1 MNWLVSVA
9 AKWRHSSF
17 IQVVKGTLESIFPF
31 VFIGSI
37 ARVIQISFF
46 SKDGYFNELFS
57 ISKWLPHFRAYTY
70 SFQSLYM
77 MTIGIVAILAAYQAA
92 RIRARQRQADHP
104 MAGLTAIVSFLL
116 LSAQYVKAPF
126 FHVNF
131 NVFGYDRLLVGLI
144 VGIVVGNIFVWCGR
158 QIGEGARDGFSDKF
172 FSSFKP
178 ILLSILL
185 AFLLNKLWIW
195 IVYLVPGNVVHDAID
210 KLSQSNGIF
219 ETFGYSLL
227 TMFFGWCGLNL
238 EVGRIEPNTENLKY
252 VFQHSAHQTVP
263 SPFDGYTL
271 YNGYALLMGLGLTI
285 AILIASH
292 RGDHQKVAKLNLLPA
307 LFNSNQ
313 ALMTGIPL
321 LLNPLYLIPVLIVP
335 IINMFIAAF
344 AISIHI
350 IPSSVYP
357 IPTGTLGL
365 FVPFMATD
373 CNWITIIVGIVI
385 VFIDVLLFIP
395 FVRLSEKVDQRAQI
409 LKEESQHE

>member
-1 MNWLVSVA
+1 MNRLVLLA
-9 AKWRHSSF
+9 ARWRHSSF
-17 IQVVKGTLESIFPF
+17 IQVVKGTLETIFPF
-31 VFIGSI
+31 VFIGSVAKI
-37 ARVIQISFF
+37 IQTSFF
-46 SKDGYFNELFS
+46 SKSGYFNELFS

-77 MTIGIVAILAAYQAA
+77 MTMGVVAILAAYQAA

-131 NVFGYDRLLVGLI
+131 NVFGYDRLLVGLL

-158 QIGEGARDGFSDKF
+158 QLGEGERDGFSDKF

-195 IVYLVPGNVVHDAID
+195 IIYLVPGDVVHDAID
-210 KLSQSNGIF
+210 KLSQSNSIF

-227 TMFFGWCGLNL
+227 TIFFGWCGLS
-238 EVGRIEPNTENLKY
+238 IETGKIAPDTENLKY
-252 VFQHSAHQTVP
+252 VFQHSVHQTLP
-263 SPFDGYTL
+263 NPFDGYTL

-285 AILIASH
+285 AILIYSH
-292 RGDHQKVAKLNLLPA
+292 RSDHRKVAKLNLLPA

-313 ALMTGIPL
+313 SLFTGIPL
-321 LLNPLYLIPVLIVP
+321 LLNPLYLVPLLIVP

-344 AISIHI
+344 AISIHL

-357 IPTGTLGL
+357 IPTGTPSL

-373 CNWITIIVGIVI
+373 CSWLTIVVGIIIV
-385 VFIDVLLFIP
+385 VFDVFLFIP
-395 FVRLSEKVDQRAQI
+395 FIRLSEKIDQQVRK
-409 LKEESQHE
+409 LEEESQYE